1 MQKNNGRSSY
11 SHSQQYISVGREP
24 PTMTEPLYLDDST
37 VREFE
42 ARVERVIDD
51 GETSRVVLDS
61 TQFYPEGGGQ
71 PADFG
76 TISNAETVPVVDV
89 QKTDEIY
96 HTVEGDGPTAGI
108 LSVKPPNL
116 TQLSKKNGGT
126 FPFWEAYATIDGSN
140 EKMQGHG
147 TREMPLWG
155 HRFRAERGSAET
167 WIHGSRGRILSLVH
181 YLESIQVE

>member
-1 MQKNNGRSSY
+1 MNLRDWPRHCTSIFVLLLVGICPLVALAQDPEVLATGQNEF
-11 SHSQQYISVGREP
+11 QQYCA
-24 PTMTEPLYLDDST
+24 TCH
-37 VREFE
+37 
-42 ARVERVIDD
+42 
-51 GETSRVVLDS
+51 
-61 TQFYPEGGGQ
+61 GQ
-71 PADFG
+71 QA
-76 TISNAETVPVVDV
+76 
-89 QKTDEIY
+89 K
-96 HTVEGDGPTAGI
+96 GDGPTAGI

-147 TREMPLWG
+147 SREMPLWG
-155 HRFRAERGSAET
+155 NRFRAERGSAEM